1 MRPVLS
7 PPAEER
13 ETTLGSQPAGTFT
26 GPTYLGDPLGWTCSG
41 VEGGTLCHAQI
52 SQELR
57 LPSYLSILCLLG
69 VWDHVFD
76 ALDLS

>member
-41 VEGGTLCHAQI
+41 VEGGTLSMPCTSFPGAQT
-52 SQELR
+52 SQ
-57 LPSYLSILCLLG
+57 LSQYPVSPGSVGPYI
-69 VWDHVFD
+69 
-76 ALDLS
+76 